1 MLSSSLCEFA
11 CNKVIRV
18 RFHGFIS
25 ALFLQ
30 RSKGESSGPDGSV
43 TAWCM
48 TQDTL
53 TTWLVRVPED
63 SKNLD
68 VGRIRILV
76 VRGENLGDV

>member
-1 MLSSSLCEFA
+1 MVSSSLCEFA

-68 VGRIRILV
+68 CWAHSYFSSQR
-76 VRGENLGDV
+76 